1 MQEAEVQLSSGNP
14 PEAPVEETG
23 RHLGLLPATA
33 LNMSNMLGA
42 GPFITIPALMLTMGG
57 PQSMLGWGVAL
68 IVALA
73 DGLVWSELGAALKR
87 SGGSY
92 VYLREGY
99 GREKWGRYMGFLFI
113 WQFILSGPLEL
124 ATAYIGIAQY
134 LQPLWP
140 GSSDFARLC
149 AGAGVGVLVIF
160 LLCRRIES
168 IGRIMV
174 MLWAG
179 SLLAMAV
186 VVFTGVMHFDAK
198 IAFNIPDDAWSMDA
212 AKWVALGAA
221 ARIGIYDYLGYYDIC
236 FIGDEVKNPG
246 KVIPRAVM
254 LSLVFVAL
262 IYLAVNLSII
272 GIVPWRE
279 FVTTQGVNKPVVTMM
294 MTKIYGP
301 DFAQI
306 FTVLVLWTMVACCF
320 AMLLGYSRIPYA
332 AARDGSFFKAFGRL
346 HPRLGFPHVSLI
358 VVGLIA
364 AAATFVNLST
374 LIDGLLT
381 TRILVQFMG
390 QIGALILLRKMQP
403 GMQRPFR
410 MWLYPLPALL
420 ALLGWIY
427 LLVTTDHLLLVYGL
441 AALIAGSLVFVIWS
455 WTAKRWPF
463 AASSVTRSTTR

>member
-1 MQEAEVQLSSGNP
+1 MNAHQE
-14 PEAPVEETG
+14 PE
-23 RHLGLLPATA
+23 RRFGLLQATA

-42 GPFITIPALMLTMGG
+42 GPFITIPALMMTMGG

-73 DGLVWSELGAALKR
+73 DGLVWSELGAALQK

-99 GREKWGRYMGFLFI
+99 GRETWGRFMGFLFI

-124 ATAYIGIAQY
+124 ATAYVGVAQY

-140 GSSDFARLC
+140 ESSDFTRLC
-149 AGAGVGVLVIF
+149 AGAAVGLLVIF
-160 LLCRRIES
+160 LLYRRIEP
-168 IGRIMV
+168 IGRITV
-174 MLWAG
+174 TLWLGA
-179 SLLAMAV
+179 LLAMAV
-186 VVFTGVMHFDAK
+186 VIVTGAMHFDAK
-198 IAFNIPDDAWSMDA
+198 IAFDFPENAWTFDA

-236 FIGDEVKNPG
+236 FIGDEVKQPG
-246 KVIPRAVM
+246 RVIPRAVM
-254 LSLVFVAL
+254 LSLVLVAL

-272 GIVPWRE
+272 GVVPWRE
-279 FVTTQGVNKPVVTMM
+279 FATAEGVSKPVVTMM
-294 MTKIYGP
+294 MAKVYGS
-301 DFAQI
+301 DFAQL

-332 AARDGSFFKAFGRL
+332 AARDGSFFSVFGKL

-364 AAATFVNLST
+364 AAATFVKLGT
-374 LIDGLLT
+374 LIDALLT
-381 TRILVQFMG
+381 TRIVVQFAG
-390 QIGALILLRKMQP
+390 QIGALVMLRTLKPEME
-403 GMQRPFR
+403 RPFR

-420 ALLGWIY
+420 ALVGWMY
-427 LLVTTDHLLLVYGL
+427 LLFTTEKGLL
-441 AALIAGSLVFVIWS
+441 AAGGMALMAGCVVFLVWS
-455 WTAKRWPF
+455 WKAKKWPF
-463 AASSVTRSTTR
+463 

>member
-1 MQEAEVQLSSGNP
+1 MNAHQE
-14 PEAPVEETG
+14 PE
-23 RHLGLLPATA
+23 RRFGLLQATA

-42 GPFITIPALMLTMGG
+42 GPFITIPALMMTMGG

-73 DGLVWSELGAALKR
+73 DGLVWSELGAALQK

-99 GREKWGRYMGFLFI
+99 GRETWGRFMGFLFI

-124 ATAYIGIAQY
+124 ATAYVGVAQY

-140 GSSDFARLC
+140 ESSDFTRLC
-149 AGAGVGVLVIF
+149 SGAAVGLLVIF
-160 LLCRRIES
+160 LLYRRIES
-168 IGRIMV
+168 IGRITV
-174 MLWAG
+174 TLWLGA
-179 SLLAMAV
+179 LLAMAV
-186 VVFTGVMHFDAK
+186 VIVTGAMHFDAK
-198 IAFNIPDDAWSMDA
+198 IAFDFPDNAWTFDA

-236 FIGDEVKNPG
+236 FIGDEVKQPG
-246 KVIPRAVM
+246 RVIPRAVM
-254 LSLVFVAL
+254 LSLVLVAL

-272 GIVPWRE
+272 GVVPWRE
-279 FVTTQGVNKPVVTMM
+279 FATAEGVSKPVVTMM
-294 MTKIYGP
+294 MAKIYGN
-301 DFAQI
+301 DFAQL

-332 AARDGSFFKAFGRL
+332 AARDGSFFSVFGKL

-364 AAATFVNLST
+364 AAATFVKLGT
-374 LIDGLLT
+374 LIDALLT
-381 TRILVQFMG
+381 TRIVVQFAG
-390 QIGALILLRKMQP
+390 QIGALVMLRTLKPEME
-403 GMQRPFR
+403 RPFR

-420 ALLGWIY
+420 ALVGWMY
-427 LLVTTDHLLLVYGL
+427 LLFTTEKGLL
-441 AALIAGSLVFVIWS
+441 AAGGIALMAGCVVFLVWS
-455 WTAKRWPF
+455 WKAKKWPF
-463 AASSVTRSTTR
+463 